1 MTQPDEQKPALIR
14 RGVLFFALALVLL
27 VLGTALVFV
36 GLWEVYRPLA
46 LVVVGLFLL
55 WLARNLAKALGVMG

>member
-1 MTQPDEQKPALIR
+1 MTQPDEQKPTLIR
-14 RGVLFFALALVLL
+14 RGVLFYALALVLL

-46 LVVVGLFLL
+46 LVIGGLFLL

>member
-1 MTQPDEQKPALIR
+1 MTQPKEQKPALIR

>member
-1 MTQPDEQKPALIR
+1 MTQPDDQKPALIR
-14 RGVLFFALALVLL
+14 RGLLFFALALMLL
-27 VLGTALVFV
+27 VLGSALVFV

-46 LVVVGLFLL
+46 LVVGGLFLL

>member
-1 MTQPDEQKPALIR
+1 MTQPDEQNPALIR
-14 RGVLFFALALVLL
+14 RGVLFYALALVLL

-46 LVVVGLFLL
+46 LVVGGLFLL

>member
-46 LVVVGLFLL
+46 LVMGGLFLL